1 MLVLSR
7 RLHETIHYIVAPSTE
22 PTVIELTVIRSIVGP
37 VRLGSVA
44 PDNVRI
50 VRAELSDKPPTKL
63 GEGND

>member
-7 RLHETIHYIVAPSTE
+7 RLHETIRYVVAPSTE
-22 PTVIELTVIRSIVGP
+22 PTVIELTVIRSIGGP

-50 VRAELSDKPPTKL
+50 VRAELLDKPATKL